1 MLLRSIILS
10 GAIQGCFLILLLNAK
25 RRNST
30 TDWLLMG
37 WLGITALQ
45 LLFYYDNL
53 SVYPVAPEY
62 LQLLGFSL
70 PLLSAPVLYL
80 YIYSLAFGPA
90 FKWRRTWAHILS
102 YVLFNVVIA
111 GLVSTH
117 PDNVHAANGFL
128 HFGISVPGWLAGA
141 LNILLAI
148 VPGTYAILSLRVLL
162 LYQRSLPDS
171 YSYTE
176 EVNLNWL
183 KWVVISLLIE
193 FVVLFLLI
201 RFGVDTGLLTYS
213 YLFAV
218 VGSVLAAY
226 IFFIGYFGLR
236 QTVIFTNIP
245 EAAVTSAAPSYKN
258 SGLNE
263 TMAAGLFDKLKQH
276 MDEHKPYLEEDLSLA
291 TLADQLEMTT
301 NQLSQVINQR
311 AAVNFFTFINSYR
324 VAAVKARLKDPAY
337 AHYAIIDIG
346 YDCGFRSKSS
356 FNKIFKEMVGITPSQ
371 YQKS

>member
-1 MLLRSIILS
+1 MLLRSVILS
-10 GAIQGCFLILLLNAK
+10 GAIQGGFLILLLLAK
-25 RRNST
+25 KKNSA
-30 TDWLLMG
+30 TDRLLMC

-53 SVYPVAPEY
+53 SAAPAAPHY
-62 LQLLGFSL
+62 AQLLGFSL
-70 PLLSAPVLYL
+70 PLLSAPVLYG
-80 YIYSLAFGPA
+80 YIYSLAFGTALP
-90 FKWRRTWAHILS
+90 WRKAAWHVWPYA
-102 YVLFNVVIA
+102 LFNAIVA
-111 GLVSTH
+111 AFAYGH
-117 PDNVHAANGFL
+117 PDNVQAAYGFL
-128 HFGISVPGWLAGA
+128 HFGAGVPNWVAGV
-141 LNILLAI
+141 LNMMLAI
-148 VPGTYAILSLRVLL
+148 VPGAYIILSWRVLRQ
-162 LYQRSLPDS
+162 YQRSLPDS

-183 KWVVISLLIE
+183 KWVVISLLTE

-201 RFGVDTGLLTYS
+201 RFGVYAGLLTYQ

-218 VGSVLAAY
+218 VGSILAAY

-245 EAAVTSAAPSYKN
+245 EPPVNKGYKN

-263 TMAAGLFDKLKQH
+263 AMTNELFEKLKQH
-276 MDEHKPYLEEDLSLA
+276 MADNKPFLAEDLSLA
-291 TLADQLEMTT
+291 TLADQVGMTS
-301 NQLSQVINQR
+301 NQLSQVINQQ
-311 AAVNFFTFINSYR
+311 AAVNFFTFVNSYR
-324 VAAVKARLKDPAY
+324 VAAVKERLKDPAF

>member
-30 TDWLLMG
+30 TDRLLMG
-37 WLGITALQ
+37 WLGTTALQ

-53 SVYPVAPEY
+53 SAYPVAPEY

-90 FKWRRTWAHILS
+90 FKWRRTWAHVLP
-102 YVLFNVVIA
+102 YVLFNGVIA
-111 GLVSTH
+111 GLVSMH
-117 PDNVHAANGFL
+117 PGNVHAANGFL
-128 HFGISVPGWLAGA
+128 HFGTSVPGWLAGA
-141 LNILLAI
+141 LNMLLAI
-148 VPGTYAILSLRVLL
+148 VPGTYVILSLRVLL
-162 LYQRSLPDS
+162 LYQRLLPDS

-201 RFGVDTGLLTYS
+201 RFGVDTGLLTYAD
-213 YLFAV
+213 LFAV

-245 EAAVTSAAPSYKN
+245 EAAGNTAAPSYKN

-301 NQLSQVINQR
+301 NQLSQVINQQ

-324 VAAVKARLKDPAY
+324 VAAVKERLKDPAY

>member
-1 MLLRSIILS
+1 MLLRSLILS

-25 RRNST
+25 RKNSN
-30 TDWLLMG
+30 TDQLLMV

-53 SVYPVAPEY
+53 SVQPVAAEY
-62 LQLLGFSL
+62 LQLSGFSL

-90 FKWRRTWAHILS
+90 FKWRRTWAHVLP
-102 YVLFNVVIA
+102 YLLFNGVIA
-111 GLVSTH
+111 GLVSMH

-128 HFGISVPGWLAGA
+128 HFGTNVPDWLAET
-141 LNILLAI
+141 LNMLLAI

-162 LYQRSLPDS
+162 RYQRSLPDS

-183 KWVVISLLIE
+183 KWVVTSLLIE

-201 RFGVDTGLLTYS
+201 RFGVHTGLLTYS

-245 EAAVTSAAPSYKN
+245 EATGSGAASSYKN

-291 TLADQLEMTT
+291 TLADQLEMTS
-301 NQLSQVINQR
+301 NQLSQVINQQ

-324 VAAVKARLKDPAY
+324 VAAVKERLKDPAY

>member
-1 MLLRSIILS
+1 LL
-10 GAIQGCFLILLLNAK
+10 AK
-25 RRNST
+25 RKNSA
-30 TDWLLMG
+30 TDRLLMC

-53 SVYPVAPEY
+53 SVAPIAPKY
-62 LQLLGFSL
+62 AQLLGFSL
-70 PLLSAPVLYL
+70 PLLSAPVLYR
-80 YIYSLAFGPA
+80 YIYSLAFA
-90 FKWRRTWAHILS
+90 QVFKWRKMAWQLLP
-102 YVLFNVVIA
+102 YLLFNGIVA
-111 GLVSTH
+111 GFVYLH
-117 PDNVHAANGFL
+117 PDNVQAAYGFL
-128 HFGISVPGWLAGA
+128 HFGAGVPDWMAGL
-141 LNILLAI
+141 LNTMLAI
-148 VPGTYAILSLRVLL
+148 VPGAYIILSLRVLL
-162 LYQRSLPDS
+162 QYQRSLPDS

-183 KWVVISLLIE
+183 KWVVISLLVE

-201 RFGVDTGLLTYS
+201 RFGVHAGLLTYQ

-218 VGSVLAAY
+218 VGSILAAY

-236 QTVIFTNIP
+236 QTVIFTNVP
-245 EAAVTSAAPSYKN
+245 EPAVSSTAPGYKN

-263 TMAAGLFDKLKQH
+263 AMTDELFEKLKRH
-276 MDEHKPYLEEDLSLA
+276 MAENKPFLAEDLSLA
-291 TLADQLEMTT
+291 TLAEQLAMTS
-301 NQLSQVINQR
+301 NQLSQVINQK

-324 VAAVKARLKDPAY
+324 VEAVKERLKDPAF